1 MIKSNQVLV
10 GRFCSRMVSLH
21 RTTKIALMVTADLI
35 ALPFCFL
42 VAMLLR
48 GGDLKLASH
57 FGPAS
62 YIFVAVVTIAAF
74 SVSDLYRAV
83 IRFVDQRLLSVTGIA
98 LAIAI
103 LCAYAVTFS
112 IEDEN
117 FPRSALA
124 SSL

>member
-1 MIKSNQVLV
+1 MPKLNQGLV
-10 GRFCSRMVSLH
+10 GQFCSRMVSLH
-21 RTTKIALMVTADLI
+21 RRTKIAMMVTADLI

-62 YIFVAVVTIAAF
+62 YVLVAVVTIAAF

-83 IRFVDQRLLSVTGIA
+83 IRFIERDGTGA
-98 LAIAI
+98 GRRHFVRV
-103 LCAYAVTFS
+103 YRDVR
-112 IEDEN
+112 D
-117 FPRSALA
+117 
-124 SSL
+124 